1 MSVKATLPHIGH
13 AGDLHLT
20 RGPLG
25 LVRLPYSWLMDGAV
39 PATAVVVDE
48 WPLVRVGMVQALR
61 GAEISVVAQSGTGE
75 EGVRQVQA
83 RGAGYLL
90 VGAHGDL
97 PPTEAARRAKALANP
112 PLVVV
117 LLEQVDRDE
126 LGLLATAG
134 VDGFL
139 VRSVHPAELTAAL
152 RRVKKGERVVAAP
165 LVSLLVGGL
174 SLETGTE
181 ESIADLPGTLTRK
194 ELEVL
199 VRLAEG
205 RSNREIAEVLFV
217 TPATVKTHLAH
228 IYAKLE
234 VAGRQQAMERAM
246 ALGLLRSGPGRGTSP
261 AG

>member
-1 MSVKATLPHIGH
+1 
-13 AGDLHLT
+13 
-20 RGPLG
+20 
-25 LVRLPYSWLMDGAV
+25 MDG
-39 PATAVVVDE
+39 PAARTAVVVDE

-61 GAEISVVAQSGTGE
+61 SAEIAVVAQSGTGE

-83 RGAGYLL
+83 RRAGYLL
-90 VGAHGDL
+90 LGAHGDL
-97 PPTEAARRAKALANP
+97 PPTEAARRARALATP
-112 PLVVV
+112 PRVIV

-126 LGLLATAG
+126 LSVLAGAG

-139 VRSVHPAELTAAL
+139 VRSVHPAELAVAI
-152 RRVKKGERVVAAP
+152 RRVTKGERVVAAP

-174 SLETGTE
+174 SLDEGAEEATVDIGT
-181 ESIADLPGTLTRK
+181 SLTRK

-205 RSNREIAEVLFV
+205 RSNREIGEVLFV

-228 IYAKLE
+228 IYAKLG

-246 ALGLLRSGPGRGTSP
+246 ALGLLRSAPGRGGNQ

>member
-1 MSVKATLPHIGH
+1 MSVKVTLPHIGH

-25 LVRLPYSWLMDGAV
+25 LVSRSYSWLMDG
-39 PATAVVVDE
+39 PGSATAVVVDE

-61 GAEISVVAQSGTGE
+61 SADISVVAQSGTGE

-90 VGAHGDL
+90 IGAHGDL
-97 PPTEAARRAKALANP
+97 PPTEAARRAKGLANP
-112 PLVVV
+112 PVVIV
-117 LLEQVDRDE
+117 LLEQVDRED
-126 LGLLATAG
+126 LGALAAAG

-139 VRSVHPAELTAAL
+139 VRSVHPAELAAAI

-174 SLETGTE
+174 SLESGAGE
-181 ESIADLPGTLTRK
+181 PSGDAGSALTRK

-199 VRLAEG
+199 IRLAEG